1 MQYHALTDG
10 KVTKV
15 KQDYLQMRV
24 LELAPQVYASGQLF
38 ESDFQ
43 LLARQG
49 VRSIVI
55 TRPDN
60 ESEGQPT
67 ASALAKAAEDF
78 GITIVHFPVDAGAM
92 TQEDAAA
99 FMKACDELD
108 RPLMVCGR
116 SGGESTKTWETAES
130 LEAQA

>member
-1 MQYHALTDG
+1 M
-10 KVTKV
+10 

-60 ESEGQPT
+60 ESEGQPA
-67 ASALAKAAEDF
+67 ASALTKAAEDF
-78 GITIVHFPVDAGAM
+78 GITIVHFPVDAGSM
-92 TQEDAAA
+92 TQEAAAA
-99 FMKACDELD
+99 FMKACDQLD

-116 SGGESTKTWETAES
+116 SGGESTKIWETAES
-130 LEAQA
+130 Y

>member
-1 MQYHALTDG
+1 
-10 KVTKV
+10 
-15 KQDYLQMRV
+15 MRV
-24 LELAPQVYASGQLF
+24 LELAPEVYASGQLF

-67 ASALAKAAEDF
+67 ASALAQAAADY
-78 GITIVHFPVDAGAM
+78 GITIVHFPVDTGPM
-92 TQEDAAA
+92 TQAIAAA
-99 FMKACDELD
+99 FMNACDQLD

-116 SGGESTKTWETAES
+116 SGGEATKVWETAES
-130 LEAQA
+130 F